1 MKQLLKQL
9 ENYNQNKGVYM
20 QDQNE
25 TTQTETKSLIIK
37 KYRNRKFYDTE
48 LSQYVTLGAI
58 QNAVKSGRSVMVID
72 NVTKRDITAK
82 TLLMSLVETEGE
94 REDLSLEQVTE
105 LVKKGL
111 VSK

>member
-1 MKQLLKQL
+1 
-9 ENYNQNKGVYM
+9 M

-25 TTQTETKSLIIK
+25 TSQTEQVGSKSLIIK
-37 KYRNRKFYDTE
+37 KYQNRKFYDTE
-48 LSQYVTLGAI
+48 LSQYVTLRTI
-58 QNAVKSGRSVMVID
+58 QEVVKSGRSVMVID